1 MMGWWWWWG
10 GLALLCERRAGL
22 CVVVE
27 GAGGIGGE
35 NFRIGW
41 ESGRLEVVSAL
52 TAVDVSRLANFR

>member
-1 MMGWWWWWG
+1 M
-10 GLALLCERRAGL
+10 LCERRAGL

-52 TAVDVSRLANFR
+52 TAADVSRLANFR